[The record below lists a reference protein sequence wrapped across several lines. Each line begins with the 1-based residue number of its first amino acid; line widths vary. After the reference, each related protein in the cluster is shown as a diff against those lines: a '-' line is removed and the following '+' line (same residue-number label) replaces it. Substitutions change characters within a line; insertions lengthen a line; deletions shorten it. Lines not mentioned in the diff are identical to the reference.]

1 MRGRWRG
8 GHAATD
14 EVDVGCA
21 LHDRRC
27 GRRRSPSPAAACV
40 IPCFQFSMLLHNLSS
55 IFSLGKEASQRALR
69 CTHVPHRTA
78 ATTRQPKASHPHRPK
93 ARARLCPAKSARQTA
108 PGRKPTPHPHI
119 PPCRHCP
126 MLRRARPPQRA
137 SQKRPPHPH
146 RPKARARLGP
156 AKSPCRTRT
165 SPLSALP
172 HAPPRPA
179 AARTGVCPTA
189 STPSRATPVHC
200 CAPTGPRPAESTHQ
214 AARAR
219 PQRPERLATSFP
231 QSFPHFRRFPTAA
244 FFPPGFL

>member
-14 EVDVGCA
+14 EVDVGYT

-27 GRRRSPSPAAACV
+27 GRCRSPSPAAASV

-55 IFSLGKEASQRALR
+55 IFSLGKKISQRALR
-69 CTHVPHRTA
+69 CTRVPHRTA
-78 ATTRQPKASHPHRPK
+78 Q
-93 ARARLCPAKSARQTA
+93 
-108 PGRKPTPHPHI
+108 
-119 PPCRHCP
+119 
-126 MLRRARPPQRA
+126 PPQRA

-165 SPLSALP
+165 SPLSALS

-189 STPSRATPVHC
+189 STPSRAAPVHR
-200 CAPTGPRPAESTHQ
+200 CAPAGPRPSESTHQ
-214 AARAR
+214 AARRTRAR
-219 PQRPERLATSFP
+219 PQQPERLETSFP
-231 QSFPHFRRFPTAA
+231 HA
-244 FFPPGFL
+244 FHRVFHSGFLSPWLSLRETG

>member
-14 EVDVGCA
+14 EVDVGYT

-27 GRRRSPSPAAACV
+27 GRCRSPSPAAACV

-55 IFSLGKEASQRALR
+55 IFLS
-69 CTHVPHRTA
+69 V
-78 ATTRQPKASHPHRPK
+78 
-93 ARARLCPAKSARQTA
+93 
-108 PGRKPTPHPHI
+108 RKPASA
-119 PPCRHCP
+119 PCAAPASRT
-126 MLRRARPPQRA
+126 ARPPQRA

-156 AKSPCRTRT
+156 TKSPCRART

-189 STPSRATPVHC
+189 STPSRTAPVHR
-200 CAPTGPRPAESTHQ
+200 CAPAGPRPAESTHQ
-214 AARAR
+214 AARRAAPAR
-219 PQRPERLATSFP
+219 TGLSALKRVLHTLSTEFSTFSPVSH
-231 QSFPHFRRFPTAA
+231 S
-244 FFPPGFL
+244 GFLSPWLSLRETG

>member
-21 LHDRRC
+21 LHDQRC
-27 GRRRSPSPAAACV
+27 GRCRSPSPAAACV

-55 IFSLGKEASQRALR
+55 IFSLGKKASQRALR
-69 CTHVPHRTA
+69 CTRVPHRTA

-93 ARARLCPAKSARQTA
+93 ARAR
-108 PGRKPTPHPHI
+108 PHP
-119 PPCRHCP
+119 
-126 MLRRARPPQRA
+126 AE
-137 SQKRPPHPH
+137 
-146 RPKARARLGP
+146 
-156 AKSPCRTRT
+156 SPCRTRT
-165 SPLSALP
+165 SPLSARP
-172 HAPPRPA
+172 HAPSRPA

-189 STPSRATPVHC
+189 STPSRAAPVHR
-200 CAPTGPRPAESTHQ
+200 CAPAGPRPAESTHQ
-214 AARAR
+214 AAR

>member
-14 EVDVGCA
+14 EVDVGYT

-27 GRRRSPSPAAACV
+27 GRCRSPSPAAACV

-55 IFSLGKEASQRALR
+55 IFLS
-69 CTHVPHRTA
+69 V
-78 ATTRQPKASHPHRPK
+78 
-93 ARARLCPAKSARQTA
+93 
-108 PGRKPTPHPHI
+108 RKPASA
-119 PPCRHCP
+119 PCAAPASRT
-126 MLRRARPPQRA
+126 ARPPQRA

-146 RPKARARLGP
+146 RPKAPAGPHPAASQHRA
-156 AKSPCRTRT
+156 RT

-189 STPSRATPVHC
+189 STPSRAAPVHR
-200 CAPTGPRPAESTHQ
+200 CAPAGPRPAESTHQ
-214 AARAR
+214 AARRTRAR
-219 PQRPERLATSFP
+219 PQRPERLGTSFP
-231 QSFPHFRRFPTAA
+231 HAFHRAFHRAFHIFAGFPQRLSFPLA
-244 FFPPGFL
+244 FFERDRVRYALPYVPAVR